1 MRRKNSDENRKK
13 TEKLIIKMKIAQ
25 NENRWLKRKL
35 KKLCEADE
43 TNSNED
49 IGDDAETDTMNTIM
63 YSISPAPK
71 KRGLKD

>member
-35 KKLCEADE
+35 KKLCEDDE
-43 TNSNED
+43 TNSDED
-49 IGDDAETDTMNTIM
+49 IGEDAETDTMNTIM
-63 YSISPAPK
+63 CRISPVPK
-71 KRGLKD
+71 KRALKD

>member
-1 MRRKNSDENRKK
+1 
-13 TEKLIIKMKIAQ
+13 MKIAQ

-43 TNSNED
+43 TNSDED